1 MPFPDLTSLRNESPG
16 LACLANY
23 CQRAKDQA
31 PRGNR
36 EQKAKNPKIFKIEG
50 RSQPAL
56 TVLTV
61 RHYALIR
68 VNNRT
73 RVLLCYLVST

>member
-1 MPFPDLTSLRNESPG
+1 MPFPDLTSLHES
-16 LACLANY
+16 LACLANH
-23 CQRAKDQA
+23 CLRAKDQA
-31 PRGNR
+31 PRSNR
-36 EQKAKNPKIFKIEG
+36 EQKAKIFTIEG
-50 RSQPAL
+50 RSQPA
-56 TVLTV
+56 LTV